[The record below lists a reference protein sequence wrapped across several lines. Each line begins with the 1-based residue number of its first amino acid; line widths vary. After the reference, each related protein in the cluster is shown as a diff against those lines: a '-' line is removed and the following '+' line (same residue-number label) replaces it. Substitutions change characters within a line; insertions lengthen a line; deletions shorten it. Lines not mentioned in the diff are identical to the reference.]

1 MIKSEWSGQLEKLGH
16 KYRLHSIFFQNLKQ
30 LVALLLI
37 PLLVVC
43 VLVYFGYRYLEEN
56 EMKETYETMLVQL
69 ETDLDEM
76 IQTVQSQITQ
86 IAFNSDVEQ
95 YMNGGSVGEQFE
107 LEDIQEQLKLSQML
121 QTGISSICLYAHE
134 SEKVVTSGGMFD
146 YYLFYDKDMLENYY
160 RSLKKQDRR
169 LATTVSPNGKT
180 MQISVYQEVHY
191 SETVEGLI
199 VINCDLSDLVAQRGG
214 KETVYLVEGDRILYA
229 TQTGMEGLDSSTIPG
244 YNECGEGQILMEDG
258 HCIAKSKMDNENVW
272 LAVYSQNTEF
282 NRKMSQ
288 IRSVLIWTI
297 LGASFL
303 MVVACIRVSR
313 RIFQPIQLILRE
325 IEKNSLT
332 LSQSS
337 DQLPEKNELHYILKS
352 IQRSAHNT
360 QTIESQLAE
369 RIRLLKQAQSVA
381 LQSQINPHFLN
392 NTLETINW
400 LAIDELGP
408 ENDISEMME
417 HLSAMFRMTLE
428 DTGIVI
434 PIQIEME
441 HAWHYI
447 QIQKTRYGDRFDLEW
462 KISEQLYPYKTIR
475 IVLQPLIEN
484 AIYHGIKRMQEKG
497 KIIVGG
503 KLENELV
510 HLWVEDNGPGMT
522 PEELERLKQ
531 NMNSED
537 IHASRHIGTANVNQ
551 RVRLYFGE
559 NYGVVVQSTL
569 GQGCR
574 FEVIFPAIR

>member
-1 MIKSEWSGQLEKLGH
+1 
-16 KYRLHSIFFQNLKQ
+16 
-30 LVALLLI
+30 
-37 PLLVVC
+37 
-43 VLVYFGYRYLEEN
+43 
-56 EMKETYETMLVQL
+56 
-69 ETDLDEM
+69 
-76 IQTVQSQITQ
+76 
-86 IAFNSDVEQ
+86 
-95 YMNGGSVGEQFE
+95 
-107 LEDIQEQLKLSQML
+107 
-121 QTGISSICLYAHE
+121 
-134 SEKVVTSGGMFD
+134 
-146 YYLFYDKDMLENYY
+146 
-160 RSLKKQDRR
+160 
-169 LATTVSPNGKT
+169 
-180 MQISVYQEVHY
+180 
-191 SETVEGLI
+191 
-199 VINCDLSDLVAQRGG
+199 
-214 KETVYLVEGDRILYA
+214 
-229 TQTGMEGLDSSTIPG
+229 
-244 YNECGEGQILMEDG
+244 
-258 HCIAKSKMDNENVW
+258 
-272 LAVYSQNTEF
+272 
-282 NRKMSQ
+282 
-288 IRSVLIWTI
+288 
-297 LGASFL
+297 
-303 MVVACIRVSR
+303 MVVACVRVSR

-337 DQLPEKNELHYILKS
+337 DQIPEKNELHYILKS

-434 PIQIEME
+434 PIQTEME

-447 QIQKTRYGDRFDLEW
+447 QIQKIRYGDRFDLEW

-484 AIYHGIKRMQEKG
+484 AIYHGIKRMQGKG

-551 RVRLYFGE
+551 RIRLYFGE

-574 FEVIFPAIR
+574 FEVIFPAIQ

>member
-1 MIKSEWSGQLEKLGH
+1 
-16 KYRLHSIFFQNLKQ
+16 
-30 LVALLLI
+30 
-37 PLLVVC
+37 
-43 VLVYFGYRYLEEN
+43 
-56 EMKETYETMLVQL
+56 
-69 ETDLDEM
+69 
-76 IQTVQSQITQ
+76 
-86 IAFNSDVEQ
+86 
-95 YMNGGSVGEQFE
+95 
-107 LEDIQEQLKLSQML
+107 
-121 QTGISSICLYAHE
+121 
-134 SEKVVTSGGMFD
+134 
-146 YYLFYDKDMLENYY
+146 
-160 RSLKKQDRR
+160 
-169 LATTVSPNGKT
+169 
-180 MQISVYQEVHY
+180 
-191 SETVEGLI
+191 
-199 VINCDLSDLVAQRGG
+199 
-214 KETVYLVEGDRILYA
+214 
-229 TQTGMEGLDSSTIPG
+229 
-244 YNECGEGQILMEDG
+244 
-258 HCIAKSKMDNENVW
+258 
-272 LAVYSQNTEF
+272 
-282 NRKMSQ
+282 MSQ

-434 PIQIEME
+434 PIQTEME